1 MNRKYFAQFHSA
13 KVPKENMIFPE
24 QSEKLTYIWPADTK
38 SGKSL
43 FLNQNRSFR
52 QSCVKTKSGGKL
64 QRKKWR
70 SFPKTKFNFNSFSG
84 MGW

>member
-52 QSCVKTKSGGKL
+52 QSCIKTKSVRKYRERNGGLFLKQSL
-64 QRKKWR
+64 ILTL
-70 SFPKTKFNFNSFSG
+70 F
-84 MGW
+84 

>member
-1 MNRKYFAQFHSA
+1 MPVNRKYFAQFRSA

-24 QSEKLTYIWPADTK
+24 QSEKLTYIWLTDTK

-52 QSCVKTKSGGKL
+52 QSWSKQS
-64 QRKKWR
+64 QRKVTEKEMAV
-70 SFPKTKFNFNSFSG
+70 FS
-84 MGW
+84 